1 MSETLSVSQ
10 AARRL
15 SEELGRDIR
24 PRDISLLFYHRELRD
39 DLAPIVNH
47 CLDAFGPERVMFG
60 GDWPVVRRAA
70 TYRQWVE
77 ALRSIVRNRSRE
89 QQQRLMHDNALRFY
103 GLG

>member
-39 DLAPIVNH
+39 DLAPIVN
-47 CLDAFGPERVMFG
+47 G
-60 GDWPVVRRAA
+60 RRAI
-70 TYRQWVE
+70 QPVLLPE
-77 ALRSIVRNRSRE
+77 IVRG
-89 QQQRLMHDNALRFY
+89 LRRH
-103 GLG
+103 GWLRRTRRASS